1 MSRKEKRKAARR
13 EKKQHKHQSFLQHQ
27 KLRKQKRNLGDMKKA
42 VLANNKIETREISLL
57 ESGSDGDQLP
67 WESTV
72 MKSCHSQHLR
82 NGNIDYIEMSLT
94 ESDSDGD
101 SLMAEPV
108 VFRNLSR
115 KDDRKASEKKTKF
128 EEYLEMETKR
138 SALWGEDLEMER
150 RLAKKLKVKGGKLRN
165 DDDGLN
171 LFFKGIPSVLGSSDI
186 GHGYS
191 DSGTE
196 NVDDTDNRESKKKR
210 RKKGKCL
217 KQVCD
222 SHDDVSDDKHS
233 EGNISIEMDEEGEAN
248 TTLEKDSET
257 ENVESTENK
266 KSKNKKRGRKKS
278 DGEEQSEDDFCKGQ
292 VKNMSSEQG
301 EKGEANTT
309 MEKHQSVAKEV
320 LAIGKYIAPHLRSQA
335 GNNSEEHIQIR
346 RRVRGLLNRLS
357 ESNVESITG
366 EISMVF
372 QSVSRA
378 VASEIFSEEVLASCS
393 GGPRGNEQYAAVFAA
408 FVAGMACMV
417 GIDFGARLMASLAQ
431 SFEDEYL
438 KEDNLSLRNLSLL
451 LSYLCIFGVCSS
463 DLIYDFLI
471 KLSKRLTEIDV
482 STILTVLQCCGM
494 KLRGDDP
501 AAMKD
506 FILSVQTRVNELK
519 AASGDTE
526 ANVHSKRMEFMIETI
541 CEIKNNKR
549 RAKEDAPQHT
559 RIKKWLQKLRV
570 EDIIIRGIK
579 WSKLLDPNK
588 KGQWWFGDV
597 SPAAED
603 VDKVAGKI
611 DKEVHEAQKML
622 QLASK
627 LRMNTDT
634 RKAIFCVIMSSEDYL
649 DAFEK
654 LLGLNL
660 QGKQDRE
667 IMRVLVECCL
677 QEKVF
682 NKYYT
687 ALASKLCSHDKN
699 HKFTLQ
705 YCLWDQFKELESMP
719 LLRSMHLAKF
729 VAEMITG
736 FTLSLAVLKVVDLI
750 DGSQLT
756 AKRRIHF
763 RMLLEAIFEHPD
775 NVVWNVFTRAAITP
789 ELEELRN
796 GLEFFIREYVVTSN
810 KAAGKKFKLAKKALN
825 NAEGVLL

>member
-1 MSRKEKRKAARR
+1 MEVAEGPAA
-13 EKKQHKHQSFLQHQ
+13 
-27 KLRKQKRNLGDMKKA
+27 
-42 VLANNKIETREISLL
+42 
-57 ESGSDGDQLP
+57 
-67 WESTV
+67 
-72 MKSCHSQHLR
+72 
-82 NGNIDYIEMSLT
+82 
-94 ESDSDGD
+94 
-101 SLMAEPV
+101 
-108 VFRNLSR
+108 
-115 KDDRKASEKKTKF
+115 
-128 EEYLEMETKR
+128 
-138 SALWGEDLEMER
+138 
-150 RLAKKLKVKGGKLRN
+150 KV
-165 DDDGLN
+165 DDGEHCR
-171 LFFKGIPSVLGSSDI
+171 PTAV
-186 GHGYS
+186 
-191 DSGTE
+191 SG
-196 NVDDTDNRESKKKR
+196 N
-210 RKKGKCL
+210 
-217 KQVCD
+217 
-222 SHDDVSDDKHS
+222 
-233 EGNISIEMDEEGEAN
+233 
-248 TTLEKDSET
+248 
-257 ENVESTENK
+257 
-266 KSKNKKRGRKKS
+266 
-278 DGEEQSEDDFCKGQ
+278 
-292 VKNMSSEQG
+292 
-301 EKGEANTT
+301 
-309 MEKHQSVAKEV
+309 
-320 LAIGKYIAPHLRSQA
+320 
-335 GNNSEEHIQIR
+335 
-346 RRVRGLLNRLS
+346 
-357 ESNVESITG
+357 
-366 EISMVF
+366 
-372 QSVSRA
+372 
-378 VASEIFSEEVLASCS
+378 
-393 GGPRGNEQYAAVFAA
+393 
-408 FVAGMACMV
+408 
-417 GIDFGARLMASLAQ
+417 
-431 SFEDEYL
+431 
-438 KEDNLSLRNLSLL
+438 
-451 LSYLCIFGVCSS
+451 SS

-519 AASGDTE
+519 AASGDTV
-526 ANVHSKRMEFMIETI
+526 ANTHSKRMEFMLATI

-559 RIKKWLQKLRV
+559 RIKKWLQKLTV

-579 WSKLLDPNK
+579 WSKLLDANK

-597 SPAAED
+597 SSAAED

-705 YCLWDQFKELESMP
+705 VKIKLPDFGFSQFWFHYCLWDQFKELESMP

-756 AKRRIHF
+756 AKKIIHF

-810 KAAGKKFKLAKKALN
+810 KAAGKKFKLAKRALN

>member
-1 MSRKEKRKAARR
+1 MGTKIIPIPAREWVSFR
-13 EKKQHKHQSFLQHQ
+13 ATHQGRALLPSLFAIKNYIQNFQ
-27 KLRKQKRNLGDMKKA
+27 F
-42 VLANNKIETREISLL
+42 IS
-57 ESGSDGDQLP
+57 
-67 WESTV
+67 V
-72 MKSCHSQHLR
+72 
-82 NGNIDYIEMSLT
+82 
-94 ESDSDGD
+94 
-101 SLMAEPV
+101 
-108 VFRNLSR
+108 
-115 KDDRKASEKKTKF
+115 
-128 EEYLEMETKR
+128 
-138 SALWGEDLEMER
+138 
-150 RLAKKLKVKGGKLRN
+150 
-165 DDDGLN
+165 
-171 LFFKGIPSVLGSSDI
+171 
-186 GHGYS
+186 
-191 DSGTE
+191 E
-196 NVDDTDNRESKKKR
+196 N
-210 RKKGKCL
+210 
-217 KQVCD
+217 
-222 SHDDVSDDKHS
+222 
-233 EGNISIEMDEEGEAN
+233 
-248 TTLEKDSET
+248 
-257 ENVESTENK
+257 
-266 KSKNKKRGRKKS
+266 
-278 DGEEQSEDDFCKGQ
+278 
-292 VKNMSSEQG
+292 
-301 EKGEANTT
+301 
-309 MEKHQSVAKEV
+309 
-320 LAIGKYIAPHLRSQA
+320 
-335 GNNSEEHIQIR
+335 
-346 RRVRGLLNRLS
+346 
-357 ESNVESITG
+357 TG
-366 EISMVF
+366 
-372 QSVSRA
+372 
-378 VASEIFSEEVLASCS
+378 
-393 GGPRGNEQYAAVFAA
+393 
-408 FVAGMACMV
+408 
-417 GIDFGARLMASLAQ
+417 
-431 SFEDEYL
+431 
-438 KEDNLSLRNLSLL
+438 
-451 LSYLCIFGVCSS
+451 
-463 DLIYDFLI
+463 
-471 KLSKRLTEIDV
+471 
-482 STILTVLQCCGM
+482 CGM

-519 AASGDTE
+519 AASGDTV
-526 ANVHSKRMEFMIETI
+526 ANTHSKRMEFMIETI

-549 RAKEDAPQHT
+549 REKEDAPQHT
-559 RIKKWLQKLRV
+559 RIKKWLQKIRSSFGPGIDDRENWSAAFINQGVRSYAQAGPLGSTSVAGELRV

-660 QGKQDRE
+660 QGKHDRE

-705 YCLWDQFKELESMP
+705 VKIKLPDFGFSPFGLMSGYCLWDQFKELESMP

-756 AKRRIHF
+756 AKRIIHF

-775 NVVWNVFTRAAITP
+775 SVVWNVFTRAAITP

-825 NAEGVLL
+825 NAEVKGQPYLFLINGKGLDSELSEEIKHGDYKLRLQVQSKEVCRKERLRGRLRIRCSRNNKWKQNSSNMNGECDEERGNAVKEDKSN